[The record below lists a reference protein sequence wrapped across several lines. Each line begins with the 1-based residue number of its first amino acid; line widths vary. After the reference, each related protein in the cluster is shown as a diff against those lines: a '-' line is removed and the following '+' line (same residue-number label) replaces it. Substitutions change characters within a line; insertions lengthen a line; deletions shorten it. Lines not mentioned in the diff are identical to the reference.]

1 MKTIAIL
8 ASGTGGHIYPALSIA
23 KKYISLGYKILWI
36 GTKNG
41 LEDKIVLEPNIIIE
55 KINSQGMRGKS
66 LIKKIISLISLT
78 QSIIQSI
85 IILKKYKPNMIV
97 GFGGFVS
104 VAPSFAGYMM
114 SIPII
119 LHEQNA
125 VVGTANK
132 INYFFAKRIYETF
145 PLSFNKNSKKI
156 IYTGNP
162 VRESF
167 SKLTKP
173 EKKYKN
179 NKASINIM
187 VMGGSQG
194 SMFLNKT
201 MPFALSHFYNKNI
214 SIKHITGQKDCKTV
228 IDKYSSYQ
236 LNADVISYSDDIGS
250 LYEWSDLVVCRAGS
264 TSIAELST
272 IGRASLLV
280 PFPYATDNHQV
291 LNANYLATNSSA
303 IMLEES
309 DDFVENFVS
318 IINILLNDTKKIYSL
333 AKNIQNIFPK
343 DTTDKIVNDSIN
355 YIR

>member
-23 KKYISLGYKILWI
+23 NKYISEGYKILWI
-36 GTKNG
+36 GTPNG
-41 LEDKIVLEPNIIIE
+41 LEDKIVLNPDIIMK
-55 KINSQGMRGKS
+55 KINSCGIRGKS
-66 LIKKIISLISLT
+66 IIKKMVSLISLIH
-78 QSIIQSI
+78 SIVQSI
-85 IILKKYKPNMIV
+85 IIFKKYKPSMV
-97 GFGGFVS
+97 FGFGGFVS
-104 VAPSFAGYMM
+104 VAPSFVGYIM
-114 SIPII
+114 SIPVIA
-119 LHEQNA
+119 HEQNA
-125 VVGTANK
+125 IVGTANK

-145 PLSFNKNSKKI
+145 PLSFNKNNKKI

-167 SKLTKP
+167 SKLISP

-201 MPFALSHFYNKNI
+201 MPFAFSHFYNKNI
-214 SIKHITGQKDCKTV
+214 SIKHITGQKDYKTV
-228 IDKYSSYQ
+228 MDKYNSYQ
-236 LNADVISYSDDIGS
+236 LNADVISYSDDIGP

-264 TSIAELST
+264 TSIAELSI

-280 PFPYATDNHQV
+280 PFRYATDNHQV
-291 LNANYLATNSSA
+291 LNANYLAKNSSA

-309 DDFVENFVS
+309 EEFVENFVS
-318 IINILLNDTKKIYSL
+318 IINILLNDSKKIYSL

-343 DTTDKIVNDSIN
+343 DTIDKIINDSMN
-355 YIR
+355 YIK

>member
-187 VMGGSQG
+187 VIGGSQG

-236 LNADVISYSDDIGS
+236 LNADVI
-250 LYEWSDLVVCRAGS
+250 
-264 TSIAELST
+264 
-272 IGRASLLV
+272 
-280 PFPYATDNHQV
+280 
-291 LNANYLATNSSA
+291 
-303 IMLEES
+303 
-309 DDFVENFVS
+309 
-318 IINILLNDTKKIYSL
+318 
-333 AKNIQNIFPK
+333 
-343 DTTDKIVNDSIN
+343 
-355 YIR
+355 